1 MLNRVKLEDVPEVY
15 RDLVDVIGLE
25 AFKNLVRYMGG
36 SILYV
41 PVEAKVTMRA
51 RNRIVREAF
60 RGDYKSLA
68 AAYNLSEVHV
78 RRIIR
83 NRG

>member
-1 MLNRVKLEDVPEVY
+1 MLNRVKIEDVPESY

-36 SILYV
+36 CMLYV
-41 PVEAKVTMRA
+41 PVESRVTVNA
-51 RNRIVREAF
+51 RNRLVRSAF
-60 RGDYKSLA
+60 KGDYKSLA
-68 AAYNLSEVHV
+68 AAYNMSEVHV

-83 NRG
+83 NK

>member
-1 MLNRVKLEDVPEVY
+1 MLNRVRLEDVPEGY

-36 SILYV
+36 SMLYV
-41 PVEAKVTMRA
+41 PVEGKVILRA
-51 RNRIVREAF
+51 RNRIVRQAF

-83 NRG
+83 NK

>member
-1 MLNRVKLEDVPEVY
+1 MLLNRVKLEDVPEAH

-36 SILYV
+36 SMLYV
-41 PVEAKVTMRA
+41 PVESRVTVNT
-51 RNRIVREAF
+51 RNRLVRSAF
-60 RGDYKSLA
+60 KGDYKSLA
-68 AAYNLSEVHV
+68 AAYNMSEVHV

-83 NRG
+83 NK

>member
-1 MLNRVKLEDVPEVY
+1 MLNRVRSEDVPEGY

-36 SILYV
+36 SMLYV
-41 PVEAKVTMRA
+41 PVEAKVTMNA
-51 RNRIVREAF
+51 RNRIVRSAF
-60 RGDYKSLA
+60 KGDYKSLA
-68 AAYNLSEVHV
+68 ASYNLSEVHV

-83 NRG
+83 NK

>member
-1 MLNRVKLEDVPEVY
+1 MLNRIKLEDVPEGY

-36 SILYV
+36 SVLYV
-41 PVEAKVTMRA
+41 PVESRVTVNA
-51 RNRIVREAF
+51 RNRLVRSAF
-60 RGDYKSLA
+60 KGDYKSLA
-68 AAYNLSEVHV
+68 AAYNMSEVHV

-83 NRG
+83 NK

>member
-1 MLNRVKLEDVPEVY
+1 MLNRVKLEDVPEGY

-36 SILYV
+36 SMLYV
-41 PVEAKVTMRA
+41 PVESRVTVNA
-51 RNRIVREAF
+51 RNRLVRSAF
-60 RGDYKSLA
+60 KGDYKSLA
-68 AAYNLSEVHV
+68 AAYNLSECHL

-83 NRG
+83 NK